1 MARIK
6 LKKLFADKNGAA
18 RALSNWLGATNAR
31 VAIQDVSGEWLT
43 DSALDGLKCAIEL
56 GGETLGWVVGADA
69 ERVAALM
76 TAIAANEAEKIAL
89 ADEVLDKYR
98 EINLLYNLTEKLA
111 ATIELTQVASI
122 ALTESSRLIR
132 AAAGE
137 IILRDEL
144 GARLRVAAFGAFP
157 SNASEPGERIATR
170 VLETGKS
177 EIVNAETGAPASF
190 LCAPLKAQDR
200 ALGVILLVHESAIP
214 YTAADLKLLTTV
226 ASQAAPPIEN
236 ALLYEKT
243 LREARER
250 EAQLK
255 KQIEALQI
263 QIDEART
270 AKQVAEITETD
281 YFQALREKADRLRY
295 GKEEKKL
302 DAD

>member
-1 MARIK
+1 MARLK

-18 RALSNWLGATNAR
+18 RALSNWLGSTNAR
-31 VAIQDVSGEWLT
+31 MAIQDAGGEMLIGT
-43 DSALDGLKCAIEL
+43 ALAGEKCAIEL
-56 GGETLGWVVGADA
+56 NGETLGWVAGDAA
-69 ERVAALM
+69 ERVAALIS
-76 TAIAANEAEKIAL
+76 AIAAKEAEKIAL

-132 AAAGE
+132 AVAGKV
-137 IILRDEL
+137 ILRDEM
-144 GARLRVAAFGAFP
+144 GTQHPAAAFGTFP
-157 SNASEPGERIATR
+157 SNSSEPGERIANKTI
-170 VLETGKS
+170 ETGKG
-177 EIVNAETGAPASF
+177 EIVNADAGANASASF

-200 ALGVILLVHESAIP
+200 AIGAILLAREAQAT
-214 YTAADLKLLTTV
+214 YTAADLKLLATV

-243 LREARER
+243 LREAHARE
-250 EAQLK
+250 EQLK

-263 QIDEART
+263 QIDESRT

-281 YFQALREKADRLRY
+281 YFQALRQKADRLRY
-295 GKEEKKL
+295 GK
-302 DAD
+302 D

>member
-1 MARIK
+1 MARLK
-6 LKKLFADKNGAA
+6 LKKLFSDKKGAA
-18 RALSNWLGATNAR
+18 RALSNWLGATEGTR
-31 VAIQDVSGEWLT
+31 VAIQDASGEMLLGA
-43 DSALDGLKCAIEL
+43 ALSGEKCAIEL
-56 GGETLGWVVGADA
+56 EGETLGWVTGTDA
-69 ERVAALM
+69 EQVAALLEAM
-76 TAIAANEAEKIAL
+76 AAKEAEKIML

-122 ALTESSRLIR
+122 ALTESSRLIH
-132 AAAGE
+132 AVAGE
-137 IILRDEL
+137 LILRDEL
-144 GARLRVAAFGAFP
+144 GATSRIAAFGTF
-157 SNASEPGERIATR
+157 SSTWSEPGERIATQ
-170 VLETGKS
+170 VLESGKG
-177 EIVNAETGAPASF
+177 EIVNAESGAPASF
-190 LCAPLKAQDR
+190 LCAPLKAKDH
-200 ALGVILLVHESAIP
+200 ALGVILLAREAATI

-263 QIDEART
+263 QIDESRT

-281 YFQALREKADRLRY
+281 YFQSLREKANRLRY
-295 GKEEKKL
+295 GSEKK
-302 DAD
+302 D